1 MFLYCLFIPSTM
13 PGDETHN
20 AHDDC
25 AICKAWSKSQAIRKF
40 RKLYCDFDA
49 SNVFRVTYNKYGI
62 AVLSDY

>member
-1 MFLYCLFIPSTM
+1 M
-13 PGDETHN
+13 PGDATHN

-40 RKLYCDFDA
+40 RKLYCDFDE